1 MQRPFT
7 KSLYVMA
14 PIKYLEALSA
24 AVRAEVRVR
33 AADHELDE
41 LVDVRLVVGLG
52 QFTLKVD
59 SLPSKGAWSR
69 GKHLIIWSLI
79 QLAIQPAA

>member
-1 MQRPFT
+1 
-7 KSLYVMA
+7 MA

-41 LVDVRLVVGLG
+41 LVDVRLVVGL
-52 QFTLKVD
+52 
-59 SLPSKGAWSR
+59 
-69 GKHLIIWSLI
+69 
-79 QLAIQPAA
+79 